1 MGLIAIGDIHGCAAT
16 MEALLDE
23 LAPTTADHLVF
34 IGDYVDRG
42 PDSRGVL
49 DRLVRLGADAAAGR
63 GPACTFLRGNHDQ
76 MMLDYIDSRGAN
88 LPLWRMNG
96 GLSTIAAY
104 VDRAGQ
110 LDVPDD
116 HLEFLRATELAFDTE
131 DFVFVHAGLDPDITV
146 AENLAESDP
155 AIMLWTREHLDA
167 ELFLWEKTVVCGHT
181 PMARPINSPRLIAID
196 TGAVYVNV
204 RGLGLLTAVRL
215 PEREFVQVPN
225 QE

>member
-1 MGLIAIGDIHGCAAT
+1 MGLVAIGDIHGCGAT
-16 MEALLDE
+16 MEALLEE

-49 DRLVRLGADAAAGR
+49 DRLVRLSADAAAGR

-104 VDRAGQ
+104 VDAAG
-110 LDVPDD
+110 
-116 HLEFLRATELAFDTE
+116 R
-131 DFVFVHAGLDPDITV
+131 
-146 AENLAESDP
+146 
-155 AIMLWTREHLDA
+155 
-167 ELFLWEKTVVCGHT
+167 
-181 PMARPINSPRLIAID
+181 
-196 TGAVYVNV
+196 GAVPNAA
-204 RGLGLLTAVRL
+204 GDGLLVDYLLGISFTGVAVHVVMTAPSSVS
-215 PEREFVQVPN
+215 VS
-225 QE
+225 